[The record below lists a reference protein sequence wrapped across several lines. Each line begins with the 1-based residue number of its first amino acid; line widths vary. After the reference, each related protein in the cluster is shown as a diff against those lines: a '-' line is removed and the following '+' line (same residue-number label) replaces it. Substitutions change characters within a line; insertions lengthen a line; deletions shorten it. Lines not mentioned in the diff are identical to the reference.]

1 MHLLVNA
8 RCTCAARVTVVA
20 LLLSVCIGCLSANT
34 LAAASLGSTLRKRFV
49 LIFIIFSRFLTHV
62 FLKKTFHSKVIVSF
76 TYHKLTAIATTLLL
90 RPVDLLLTA

>member
-1 MHLLVNA
+1 MCVSAVCLL
-8 RCTCAARVTVVA
+8 
-20 LLLSVCIGCLSANT
+20 ANT

-90 RPVDLLLTA
+90 RPVDLLLTAYKLCWLPFKASGTLKAT